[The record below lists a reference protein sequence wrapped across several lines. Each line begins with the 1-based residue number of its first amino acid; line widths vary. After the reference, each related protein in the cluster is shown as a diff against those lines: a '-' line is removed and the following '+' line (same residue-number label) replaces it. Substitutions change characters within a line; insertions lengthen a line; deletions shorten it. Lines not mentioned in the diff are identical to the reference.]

1 MLKIEVKGYREAKA
15 LLDQLPNNMQK
26 RMLLAALRS
35 SAKPMLQGAKHTYI

>member
-26 RMLLAALRS
+26 RMLEWT
-35 SAKPMLQGAKHTYI
+35 QGGFRQKTPA